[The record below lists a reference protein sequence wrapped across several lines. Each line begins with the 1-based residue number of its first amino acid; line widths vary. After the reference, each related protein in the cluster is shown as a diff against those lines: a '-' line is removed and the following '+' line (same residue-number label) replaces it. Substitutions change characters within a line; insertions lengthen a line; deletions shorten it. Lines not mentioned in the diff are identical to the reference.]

1 VAPRR
6 STDETPT
13 SSPDRPVEASDMAV
27 VGHRSIGEAT
37 ETWVT
42 IAGERQFVEVTL
54 ESAIRLHGVLGK
66 LLHEL
71 QRP

>member
-1 VAPRR
+1 
-6 STDETPT
+6 
-13 SSPDRPVEASDMAV
+13 MAV